1 MWDYT
6 DKVLDHFYNPRNY
19 GDMENPD
26 AVGEVGSIACGD
38 ALKLMLKI
46 DENKKIVD
54 AKFKTFGCGSAI
66 ASSSALTE
74 LIKGMTVDEAVSV
87 TNKQIAEYLGGL
99 PEAKMHCS
107 VMGKE
112 ALEVAV
118 ANYKGESVSHNEEME
133 GRLIC
138 KCFGVTEGKLKKV
151 IEENH
156 LTTVEQVTNYTKAG
170 GACTACITDIEDII
184 KEVMG
189 ELAIKRETSPVKKKK
204 LTNIQRMLLIQE
216 TIDRDIKPSLQID
229 GGDIELIDVDGKDVY
244 VSLRGACTNCPSAGF
259 TLKSFVEAK
268 LREFVGEELNVI
280 NESPSEEK

>member
-26 AVGEVGSIACGD
+26 AVGEVGSLACGD

-46 DENKKIVD
+46 DENKKILD

-74 LIKGMTVDEAVSV
+74 LIKGMTVDEAVNV

-118 ANYKGESVSHNEEME
+118 ANYKGESISHKEEIE
-133 GRLIC
+133 GRVVC

-189 ELAIKRETSPVKKKK
+189 ELAVKRETAPAKKKR

>member
-26 AVGEVGSIACGD
+26 AVGEVGSLACGD
-38 ALKLMLKI
+38 ALKLMLRI

-74 LIKGMTVDEAVSV
+74 LIKGMSVDEALNV
-87 TNKQIAEYLGGL
+87 TNKQIADYLGGL

-107 VMGKE
+107 VMGRE
-112 ALEVAV
+112 AMELAI
-118 ANYKGESVSHNEEME
+118 ATYKGESVKHYEEME
-133 GRLIC
+133 GRVVC

-151 IEENH
+151 IAENH

-170 GACTACITDIEDII
+170 GACTACIADIEDII

-189 ELAIKRETSPVKKKK
+189 ELAVKRETAPAKKKR

>member
-26 AVGEVGSIACGD
+26 AVGEVGSLACGD

-74 LIKGMTVDEAVSV
+74 LIKGMTVDEALNV

-107 VMGKE
+107 VMGRE

-118 ANYKGESVSHNEEME
+118 ATYKGESISHYEEME
-133 GRLIC
+133 GRVVC

-170 GACTACITDIEDII
+170 GACTACIADIEDII

-189 ELAIKRETSPVKKKK
+189 ELAIKKEAAPVKKKR